1 MTKERLYN
9 VADQMSEVLGV
20 ETFLNEL
27 LQAMDYDELKD
38 NLEYIDRM
46 HDLNN
51 FNEEG
56 DSKDW
61 ENVLSKYEF

>member
-1 MTKERLYN
+1 MNKENLYE
-9 VADQMSEVLGV
+9 VAEVMMEQLGT
-20 ETFLNEL
+20 ETLLTEI
-27 LQAMDYDELKD
+27 LQAMDVDELKA

-56 DSKDW
+56 ASQDW
-61 ENVLSKYEF
+61 ANVLSKYEF